1 MVFKGFFSLLCAMA
15 ASVGLRWIASW
26 VMLGEA
32 AVSQT
37 EVFESFVYPCAGR
50 EMERQVPAD
59 EVLRVAPNVS

>member
-1 MVFKGFFSLLCAMA
+1 MA